1 MQCSYCSKPV
11 YVAHICPHCKGYHCT
26 EHHQPANH
34 SCRSDMQTNRSSAN
48 RDYISKASARP
59 QIALGGI
66 EDVQSKFFLLVFT
79 LVIVEEIL
87 RLISYAF
94 RSPYL
99 ESNIYVALASLQ
111 VTPYFS
117 SSILFLLVCFML
129 LATRRLAGNQ
139 NTKKEYASLLKKTV
153 PFGMYASIAIITLV
167 SIANRLVILLV

>member
-1 MQCSYCSKPV
+1 MES
-11 YVAHICPHCKGYHCT
+11 T
-26 EHHQPANH
+26 
-34 SCRSDMQTNRSSAN
+34 
-48 RDYISKASARP
+48 
-59 QIALGGI
+59 
-66 EDVQSKFFLLVFT
+66 QSKFFLIAFT

-117 SSILFLLVCFML
+117 SSIMFLLVCFML
-129 LATRRLAGNQ
+129 LATRRLARTQ
-139 NTKKEYASLLKKTV
+139 STKKEYVSLLKKTV
-153 PFGMYASIAIITLV
+153 PFGIYASIALITLV

>member
-1 MQCSYCSKPV
+1 
-11 YVAHICPHCKGYHCT
+11 
-26 EHHQPANH
+26 
-34 SCRSDMQTNRSSAN
+34 MQTSLPSVNH
-48 RDYISKASARP
+48 DFTPKTPVRP
-59 QIALGGI
+59 QIALSGMESI
-66 EDVQSKFFLLVFT
+66 QSRFFLIVFT

-117 SSILFLLVCFML
+117 SSIMFLLVCFIL

-153 PFGMYASIAIITLV
+153 PFGMYASIALVTLV

>member
-1 MQCSYCSKPV
+1 
-11 YVAHICPHCKGYHCT
+11 
-26 EHHQPANH
+26 
-34 SCRSDMQTNRSSAN
+34 MQTSLPSVNH
-48 RDYISKASARP
+48 DYTSKASVRP
-59 QIALGGI
+59 QTALTGMESI
-66 EDVQSKFFLLVFT
+66 QSKFFLTVFT

-111 VTPYFS
+111 LTPYFS

-139 NTKKEYASLLKKTV
+139 NTKKEYVSLLKKTV

-167 SIANRLVILLV
+167 SVANRLVILLA

>member
-1 MQCSYCSKPV
+1 
-11 YVAHICPHCKGYHCT
+11 
-26 EHHQPANH
+26 
-34 SCRSDMQTNRSSAN
+34 MQTSLPSVNH
-48 RDYISKASARP
+48 DYTPKTPVRP
-59 QIALGGI
+59 QTVLTGMESI
-66 EDVQSKFFLLVFT
+66 QSKFFLTVFT

-111 VTPYFS
+111 ATPYFS
-117 SSILFLLVCFML
+117 SSIMFLLVCFML

-153 PFGMYASIAIITLV
+153 PFGMYASIALMTLV

>member
-1 MQCSYCSKPV
+1 
-11 YVAHICPHCKGYHCT
+11 
-26 EHHQPANH
+26 
-34 SCRSDMQTNRSSAN
+34 MQTNRSSAN

-66 EDVQSKFFLLVFT
+66 QDVQSKFFLLVFT

-99 ESNIYVALASLQ
+99 ESNIYVALVSLQ

-117 SSILFLLVCFML
+117 SSIMFLLACFML
-129 LATRRLAGNQ
+129 LATRRLARTQ
-139 NTKKEYASLLKKTV
+139 STKKEYVSLLKKTL